1 MSKANYS
8 RMHTRGPSGMN
19 SKMHSVAKGGR
30 TNVPGVGEGGAK
42 SSAIQVIFNGKIAT
56 PQSLLSRKAPPKDAA
71 PKEHAAWAP
80 KKQGD
85 QTTGVAMT
93 LEESSEFVEKA
104 QLAKM
109 KSKAD
114 ATAGA
119 TDPRG
124 GKLATGG
131 STVAKKVE
139 VEEMVTVLL
148 TETATETVLAL
159 PALVA
164 ATDLREI
171 AQTDERNARYDA
183 VVQAHKIA
191 DGGFS
196 HRPTQTLNNPQKNQ
210 NDMAAPSA
218 LRDFGVQVMA
228 YEITDDTLDGG
239 NMAYDGDLGGGID
252 DGTDGKKDRERAGSI
267 SLAAGGNVLGGGGK
281 HVSTGTGTDTDG
293 GLDVD
298 RLSES
303 VKKFVMDTV
312 TLSLVTPGCQLDIT
326 DLSPP
331 PAPGEGREAR
341 QGGARH
347 GRGRGSV
354 TTGVTGMY
362 SGAQVHL
369 ASSSLRATSLLRV
382 SLSSASLSLTSV
394 NSLFVCRGKTIL
406 RPIKAA

>member
-267 SLAAGGNVLGGGGK
+267 SLAAGGK